1 MGSAA
6 ADDNLAALA
15 REVGERLRCHD
26 LHLTTAESCTG
37 GWVAK
42 VITDVPGSSQWFE
55 GGVIVYSNA
64 AKMELLGVSKS
75 TLDAHGAVSQ
85 EVAAEMAR
93 GIIARAAAEVGL
105 AVTGIAGPD
114 GGTSAKPVG
123 LVWLAWYRIGS
134 APVTYEGHFQGGREC
149 VRRQAVAAALQGLI
163 RLLR

>member
-6 ADDNLAALA
+6 ADDSLASLA
-15 REVGERLRCHD
+15 REVGERLHCLGLR
-26 LHLTTAESCTG
+26 LATTESCTG

-55 GGVIVYSNA
+55 RGVIVYSNA
-64 AKMELLGVSKS
+64 AKMELLGVPKS
-75 TLDAHGAVSQ
+75 TLETYGAVSQ

-93 GIIARAAAEVGL
+93 GIITRALAEVSL

-123 LVWLAWYRIGS
+123 LVWLAWCRIGT
-134 APVTYEGHFQGGREC
+134 APVTCERHFQGGREDI
-149 VRRQAVAAALQGLI
+149 RRQAVAAALQGLI